1 MKVLVI
7 GSGGREHALC
17 WALDRSPSV
26 DDVVVVPGND
36 GMDNAARVIGGAG
49 DERGVRIVV
58 EAERP
63 DLVVI
68 GPEAPLVAGWADA
81 LREGGHKVLG
91 PGAEGARLEG
101 SKRYAK
107 EFMRRHGVPTA
118 EFAAFGDLDDAL
130 AHLEKVGAPL
140 VVKDSGLRAGKG
152 VTVAATEDEARTAI
166 EAIFQEPD
174 AEVVLEE
181 RLEGPEISVIML
193 VDGETHVSLPPSRDH
208 KRAYDGGKG
217 PNTGGMGAV
226 APVPLSAEES
236 EALASQVVA
245 PVVRGLR
252 ADGIPYTGVLYVGV
266 MRTPQGFKVLEF
278 NCRFGDPETQA
289 LLPLLA
295 SDAGEL
301 FQAVTEDRLAEVDV
315 RWSPGAAAC
324 VVMAAPG
331 YPDSPQVGVPL
342 GLPKKLPE
350 GTLLFAAGVQGKPP
364 VSKGGRVLN
373 AVGLGTDVR
382 EAVRR
387 AYTLVDAIDF
397 PGALVRRDI
406 GRGT

>member
-26 DDVVVVPGND
+26 SDVVVVPGND
-36 GMDNAARVIGGAG
+36 GMENSARVIGGAG
-49 DERGVRIVV
+49 DERGVRIVAD
-58 EAERP
+58 AERP
-63 DLVVI
+63 DLIVI

-81 LREGGHKVLG
+81 LRRDGYKVLG

-101 SKRYAK
+101 SKRFAK
-107 EFMRRHGVPTA
+107 EFMHRHGVPTA
-118 EFAAFGDLDDAL
+118 GFAAFDDLDAAL
-130 AHLEKVGAPL
+130 AHLERVGAPI

-152 VTVAATEDEARTAI
+152 VTVAETLDDARTAV

-181 RLEGPEISVIML
+181 RLSGPEISVILL
-193 VDGETHVSLPPSRDH
+193 VDANGHVALPPSRDH
-208 KRAYDGGKG
+208 KRAYDGGRG

-226 APVPLSAEES
+226 APVPLSSEEQAELER
-236 EALASQVVA
+236 QVVA
-245 PVVRGLR
+245 PVMRGLR
-252 ADGIPYTGVLYVGV
+252 ADGVPYAGVLYVGV
-266 MRTPQGFKVLEF
+266 MRTQQGFKVLEF

-289 LLPLLA
+289 LMPLLA

-301 FQAVTEDRLAEVDV
+301 FQAVAEDRLSEVEV
-315 RWSPGAAAC
+315 RIAPGAAAC

-331 YPDSPQVGVPL
+331 YPDSPMTGVPVV
-342 GLPKKLPE
+342 LPRTLPE
-350 GTLLFAAGVQGKPP
+350 GTLLFSAGLSGKPH
-364 VSKGGRVLN
+364 VSKGGRVVN
-373 AVGLGTDVR
+373 AVGLGATVA

-387 AYTLVDAIDF
+387 AYQLVDAVGF
-397 PGALVRRDI
+397 EGALVRRDI
-406 GRGT
+406 GAGM

>member
-1 MKVLVI
+1 MKVLVV

-26 DDVVVVPGND
+26 SDVVVVPGND
-36 GMDNAARVIGGAG
+36 GMESSARVIGGAG
-49 DERGVRIVV
+49 DERGVRIVA
-58 EAERP
+58 EAEQP
-63 DLVVI
+63 DLIVI

-81 LREGGHKVLG
+81 LRRDGFKVLG

-118 EFAAFGDLDDAL
+118 DFAGFGDLDEAL
-130 AHLEKVGAPL
+130 AHLERVGAPI

-152 VTVAATEDEARTAI
+152 VTVADTVEEARTAV

-181 RLEGPEISVIML
+181 RLEGPELSVILL
-193 VDGETHVSLPPSRDH
+193 VDANGHAALPPSRDH
-208 KRAYDGGKG
+208 KRLLDGGRG

-226 APVPLSAEES
+226 APVPLPPEELA
-236 EALASQVVA
+236 ALERQVVE
-245 PVVRGLR
+245 PVMRGIR
-252 ADGIPYTGVLYVGV
+252 AEGIPYTGVLYVGV

-289 LLPLLA
+289 LMPLLET
-295 SDAGEL
+295 DAGEL
-301 FQAVTEDRLAEVDV
+301 FQAVAEDRLAEVPL
-315 RWSPGAAAC
+315 RFAPGAAAC

-331 YPDSPQVGVPL
+331 YPDSPKVGIPVT
-342 GLPKKLPE
+342 LPRALPE
-350 GTLLFAAGVQGKPP
+350 GTLLFSAGLQGKPLA
-364 VSKGGRVLN
+364 SRGGRVVN
-373 AVGLGTDVR
+373 AVGLGATVA

-387 AYTLVDAIDF
+387 AYQLVDAVGF
-397 PGALVRRDI
+397 EGAVFRRDI
-406 GRGT
+406 GAGM